1 MAITKSQKMLKI
13 LRSSMNMDSLTH
25 EERIQCELKL
35 KLTEKLDHI
44 LFTEWDPCGVSLLRG
59 FDCTNE
65 YHRYLPTI
73 VNMVFSGASFTELSD
88 KLMELEDWILG
99 DLNIRRRCDVIAVMV
114 SHYGPHAS
122 ENRFIPVINTA
133 TPEAAYQSVL
143 DLVTQTRL
151 DAYEG
156 KWRNVRVGYEK
167 VAAICSDHLPEHHEL
182 KGVCFNNLGM
192 AYSKTG
198 EFGKAQ
204 EMYAKALPELEHGV
218 QADYKNFMSCI
229 NNTINNLEHQR
240 KFACTASY
248 YEWMLRIYVD
258 VDGWEYETPWKAK
271 KRLDAAG
278 NTKRPAPKLHPK
290 RIPVERDDRTKI
302 QQIFYI
308 D

>member
-1 MAITKSQKMLKI
+1 MAITKSQKMLKK
-13 LRSSMNMDSLTH
+13 LRSSMEMDSLTH

-44 LFTEWDPCGVSLLRG
+44 LFMEWDPCGVSLLRG
-59 FDCTNE
+59 FDCADE

-88 KLMELEDWILG
+88 ELMELEDWILG

-122 ENRFIPVINTA
+122 ENPFIPVINTA

-156 KWRNVRVGYEK
+156 KWRDVRAGYEK
-167 VAAICSDHLPEHHEL
+167 VAVICQDHLPEHHEL
-182 KGVCFNNLGM
+182 KGACFNNLGM

-198 EFGKAQ
+198 ELEKAQ
-204 EMYAKALPELEHGV
+204 EMYAKALPELEYGV
-218 QADYKNFMSCI
+218 QADYKNFMSCL
-229 NNTINNLEHQR
+229 NNSINNLEHQR
-240 KFACTASY
+240 KFAATVPY
-248 YEWMLRIYVD
+248 FEWMLRIYVD

-302 QQIFYI
+302 QQIIFI